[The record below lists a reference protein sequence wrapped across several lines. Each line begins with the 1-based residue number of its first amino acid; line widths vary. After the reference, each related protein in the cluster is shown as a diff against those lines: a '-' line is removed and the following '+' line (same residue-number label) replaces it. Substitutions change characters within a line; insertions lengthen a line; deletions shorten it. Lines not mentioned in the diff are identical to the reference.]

1 MPVSVVL
8 FCRTVIVHSALTVPS
23 SLEAAV
29 MTAVPSLTAVTTPFA
44 LTVAIF
50 SSEEDQTME
59 RSVRFHGVTKASRAV
74 LLPL

>member
-1 MPVSVVL
+1 
-8 FCRTVIVHSALTVPS
+8 
-23 SLEAAV
+23 

-44 LTVAIF
+44 STVAIF